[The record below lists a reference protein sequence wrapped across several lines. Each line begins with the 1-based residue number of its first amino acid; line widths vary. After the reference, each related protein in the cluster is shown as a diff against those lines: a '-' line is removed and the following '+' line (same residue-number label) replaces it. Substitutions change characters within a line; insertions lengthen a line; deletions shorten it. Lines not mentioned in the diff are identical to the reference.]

1 MVKFLVCALYPSHK
15 KLKAERAYKMKVLLI
30 KDVYNL
36 GRAGEVKKV
45 ADGYARNFLV
55 PQKMAV
61 KASAGALKQI
71 EKIQAAAAK
80 QREILNE
87 EMSGLAEQ
95 ISALTLTFKAT
106 VGETGK
112 LYGSITQ
119 QQIID
124 TVNEKLHVNL
134 DRRQIE
140 TGPLREVGEHN
151 VRVRLTFDLI
161 PEVKVTVESE
171 EEEATEEKAEQ
182 KEGRK
187 PRSAKIEE
195 IMEAEEEAAD
205 NEKAI
210 DEAAEE
216 VEEEGTEEVI
226 EEVTEEGAEEAT
238 EEEVPAV
245 EDEQAEEE

>member
-1 MVKFLVCALYPSHK
+1 
-15 KLKAERAYKMKVLLI
+15 MKVLLI

-36 GRAGEVKKV
+36 GRAGDVKKV
-45 ADGYARNFLV
+45 ADGYARNFLI

-61 KASAGALKQI
+61 FATAGALKQV

-80 QREILNE
+80 QRELLNE

-95 ISALTLTFKAT
+95 IAALELSFKAK

-124 TVNEKLHVNL
+124 AVNKKLNVNL
-134 DRRQIE
+134 DRHQIE
-140 TGPLREVGEHN
+140 SGPLREEGEHD

-161 PEVKVTVESE
+161 PEVKVLVESDVEVAE
-171 EEEATEEKAEQ
+171 EEED
-182 KEGRK
+182 GRK

-195 IMEAEEEAAD
+195 IVEIEEEAA
-205 NEKAI
+205 
-210 DEAAEE
+210 EAA
-216 VEEEGTEEVI
+216 
-226 EEVTEEGAEEAT
+226 
-238 EEEVPAV
+238 
-245 EDEQAEEE
+245 QM